1 MIERKKSFNS
11 SLHNVSKK
19 RLAEMRN
26 GTYKPKKPKPIRK
39 VSSKMAKRVKDYREV
54 AFRTWG
60 ERCFIC
66 GRPAPRTELDVHH
79 PFLRG
84 NGDNVVIPLCK
95 KGCGCGAH
103 NHTGNDKRLLEIN
116 KVIYNKLYMMGQAYV
131 FNNESKRLYGVDYP
145 TYYRQ
150 QMAKRVKVFGNQNTP
165 KSRFVKRMADA
176 YLDFAITGVAK
187 ITEKD
192 LK

>member
-1 MIERKKSFNS
+1 MQSGE
-11 SLHNVSKK
+11 
-19 RLAEMRN
+19 
-26 GTYKPKKPKPIRK
+26 YKPKRAKPIRK
-39 VSSKMAKRVKDYREV
+39 VSSKMAKRVKGYREIGF
-54 AFRTWG
+54 ATWG

-66 GRPAPRTELDVHH
+66 GRPAPRSELDIHH

-116 KVIYNKLYMMGQAYV
+116 KVIYNKLYMMGQARV
-131 FNNESKRLYGVDYP
+131 FNDECKRLYGVNYP

-150 QMAKRVKVFGNQNTP
+150 EMAKRVKVFGNQNTP
-165 KSRFVKRMADA
+165 KSKFVKRMADA

>member
-1 MIERKKSFNS
+1 MIERKKQFGST
-11 SLHNVSKK
+11 LHNVSKK
-19 RLAEMRN
+19 RLAEMQN

-39 VSSKMAKRVKDYREV
+39 VSSKMAKRVKDYREI

-145 TYYRQ
+145 TYYKQRT
-150 QMAKRVKVFGNQNTP
+150 MVEIAKKVSKP
-165 KSRFVKRMADA
+165 LSKVLSDA
-176 YLDFAITGVAK
+176 YLDMANYGNAK

-192 LK
+192 LKCQTNS

>member
-1 MIERKKSFNS
+1 MIERKKQFGST
-11 SLHNVSKK
+11 LHNVSKK
-19 RLAEMRN
+19 RLAEMQN
-26 GTYKPKKPKPIRK
+26 GTYTPKRPKPIRK
-39 VSSKMAKRVKDYREV
+39 VSSKMAKRVKDYREI
-54 AFRTWG
+54 AFATWG

-95 KGCGCGAH
+95 KGCGCSAH

-116 KVIYNKLYMMGQAYV
+116 KVIYNKLYMMGQARI
-131 FNNESKRLYGVDYP
+131 FNDESKRIYGVDYP

-150 QMAKRVKVFGNQNTP
+150 RTMVEIAKKVSKPLSQVL
-165 KSRFVKRMADA
+165 SDA
-176 YLDFAITGVAK
+176 YLDMANYGRAK